1 MASIGVLDTLM
12 EDSNPL
18 QDFKEDETGEN
29 VFEEQVIKMRLSRKA
44 KLGQLTRRKNI
55 IKELM

>member
-29 VFEEQVIKMRLSRKA
+29 VLEEQVIKMRLSRKA